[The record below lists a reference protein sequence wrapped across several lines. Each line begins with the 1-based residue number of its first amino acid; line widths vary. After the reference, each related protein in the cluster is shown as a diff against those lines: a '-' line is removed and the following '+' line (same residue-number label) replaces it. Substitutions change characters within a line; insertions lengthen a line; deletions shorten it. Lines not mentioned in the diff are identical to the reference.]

1 MSAKTKS
8 KWIKLPPTWIEN
20 PNSHRTKS
28 ITTAVQTRFNIIAS
42 LKDWM
47 KMIEIESWEKDN
59 YQEKGKSF
67 DIYKND
73 P

>member
-1 MSAKTKS
+1 M
-8 KWIKLPPTWIEN
+8 EN
-20 PNSHRTKS
+20 PNNHRMKS
-28 ITTAVQTRFNIIAS
+28 ITTAVQTKFNIIAS

-47 KMIEIESWEKDN
+47 KMIEIESWGKDN